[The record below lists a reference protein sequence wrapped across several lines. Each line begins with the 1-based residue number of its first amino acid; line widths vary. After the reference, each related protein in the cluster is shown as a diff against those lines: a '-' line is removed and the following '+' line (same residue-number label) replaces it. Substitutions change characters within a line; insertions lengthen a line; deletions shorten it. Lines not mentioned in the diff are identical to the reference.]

1 MANCKELHKEGTDEY
16 KACVEQSKLEVEEIK
31 LDEVV
36 VKGKKKPKTSGEVI
50 NIDGKQQVSFE
61 IDKPKEEEKV
71 EKEVDPVETASYLIN
86 SLTPF
91 TIDPDVGSFWQDSK
105 NWFSTQIEKTS
116 KIFDAV
122 DKVVDAVGEAKDLNV
137 LENLTLPV
145 EGLDMLDLSIE
156 DGKLKEDI
164 VAYDETYKIIGESLG
179 FIDIAN
185 LELKQYNAL
194 SDLATDNLIIQ
205 RKKDLT
211 PAEQANLSSYMP
223 SGIDIWAE
231 TMRIIKRSIPYASQE
246 KYTPVD
252 AAAEALGIEDSG
264 MTSLIADFYGYARNG
279 WIQGEGVQKAFE
291 MFNSEDEAELENT
304 QKFIAHNANATALN
318 YTSDS
323 YIAYTKDR
331 DKYLKQGDGNFL
343 AITKALV
350 KHPKTILTTG
360 IQSSFLNMS
369 NVITSEEARSRG
381 YERALEGAATAA
393 LYSKNPYVAVVG
405 MGAGFASGTMEML
418 ELQVTSTE
426 ILDELIREG
435 GIGNSI
441 LDLSEEEI
449 LNLLGDEKKMNDLL
463 KRADDRSKVISAG
476 TFIAAMITYSSG
488 VGLRK
493 LGMSALK
500 TLAIL
505 TAGNVVA
512 EGAIEAGGQVA
523 QGNDLNSPE
532 AAEEI
537 IRESITMGPGQF
549 IAGIASVTTKIEKNN
564 IQREATSIANK
575 AGFSFAEI
583 FDGNSTATG
592 VEIINTGFNQ
602 EQLQLILNKL
612 VFSKGMSLNES
623 KEILKNFQS
632 LKAFV
637 NKTKP
642 LAKKYNFD
650 DAQIARIADILSEK
664 QENQKLIDQYKDS
677 SPLITPLLE
686 ANDELDTELGDII
699 ATVGIAQEGVGLDE
713 VVVTGQKKKKTGYET
728 VQGKK
733 INDLV
738 GPRKENGEY
747 DVTKEE
753 WDTNIREKVIA
764 TIFEQELLQGLI
776 ASQITGEM
784 ERLPNFSRED
794 FISETITELIPHIRN
809 FNPEVNNSLT
819 GWTNSQIINKKKNAL
834 KGGKSGTKEKF
845 ESSIQSGSVDGK
857 EIQIED
863 DSTQEGIDA
872 EAQVEPA
879 KVVGD
884 LIADMVGIDSETTE
898 AAADQTIKSPIT
910 IEKKGSPNQA
920 VKDVSDIGK
929 VKFYDMIMEAFGGPL
944 GTTGN
949 KIGNFTT
956 FLEVNA
962 KNILKIL
969 ENQGA
974 IKNKQLSGLYGPR
987 KIDRTTGKFDK
998 GAGKGIFEYDNP
1010 NPTAQDLIT
1019 FLTDPNI
1026 GMTTLRNRQEKFADI
1041 LAGLLNRAKTKELGD
1056 TKQGAKVFDESQSIV
1071 NPDIP
1076 DAVAQILA
1084 QIDVVVGK
1092 LDAVGK
1098 NQLGSGVSPALIAN
1112 LLSGGLKLV
1121 RSGIKGTISLVQS
1134 LGRLKRYLTTKA
1146 GNDDLANIITSYF
1159 VDKVTQGK
1167 VNEITENSVSE
1178 ILTEFAVAT
1187 GDVNTVLT
1195 NYDQAKTFK
1204 LDTKESINA
1213 YLKDFITKL
1222 APFIPRGMIFKGPGM
1237 GILRTSVRT
1246 AFGNKDSLER
1256 QLGKATDPK
1265 KIKELKAKIKAGI
1278 LNDEYYQRKIKEL
1291 KAGQVLFGKEIV
1303 KVNWGDD
1310 LKNPDGSIMTDYSQ
1324 STYKQIIGT
1333 LGKIKKGI
1341 ADGTIKTWDD
1351 KNVSIFNQMWDRL
1364 NKAIKKDKTASSAI
1378 GNYLSLVSND
1388 INHWHKMGASFIAY
1402 SNDLKPGEAPRMEHA
1417 MVATGAYIYLL
1428 DAILSGKNFT
1438 TEKTKIMAKYK
1449 LAAIKI
1455 KADDLINKV
1464 KINGKIALKT
1474 KMTPGWIL
1482 ETGKWFDRYFNILVA
1497 ALGGID
1503 PKSMTMVDTGKTV
1516 AETYNITFDG
1526 RPELVINEAN
1536 NKIVDKIAEGQKAV
1550 ENNPNLVPKTN
1561 QDLDKEFN
1569 IIIQETKGLDAN
1581 KKYSDIGARRA
1592 GRKKTAW
1599 QLFMPA
1605 GAQDFMLL
1613 MENFL
1618 TKRSLGEKQ
1627 KLWFEKN
1634 LLKPYSKGI
1643 AKMEIY
1649 GAQLKNDFE
1658 ALKKLF
1664 PKVNKILGNEIK
1676 GLGYTNDQAIRVYL
1690 WDQYG
1695 FEVPGISKTDKKKL
1709 IAHVVKDDDLR
1720 SFAAG
1725 LKAISKQGTWTK
1737 PSAYWDTGSIVK
1749 DINDLSNKVS
1759 RKQYLAEFIKNSGI
1773 IFSDKNLNKIEA
1785 VYGIELRESIEDI
1798 LYRMKN
1804 GTNRSSTQDRL
1815 TNAFSTWLNN
1825 AVGAIMFVNTRSAFL
1840 QLLSMLNYTNTREN
1854 NPLAIAKAVLNV
1866 KQFGA
1871 DVYYILNSPKMK
1883 KRFAGEGRGVN
1894 EAEIA
1899 SALNSSTN
1907 KASSLL
1913 AYLLKIGFT
1922 PTRAADA
1929 VAIGFGGAPYY
1940 RNKINSYKKLGYSD
1954 VDAQKLAWDDFSRT
1968 TDELQQSADPSLI
1981 SKQQASVLGRFI
1993 LAFQNT
1999 PMQYTRSMI
2008 KDGQAFIKRR
2018 RIPGLT
2024 QSESDRVYIGRI
2036 IYYGAVQ
2043 NFMFAALQNA
2053 LFALIPGFTDEG
2065 EEELDEEGKLM
2076 QVKQVRIINSM
2087 IDTVLRGSGIYGAI
2101 VATLK
2106 NVTMKYYQEEGK
2118 TPFSK
2123 DHRNTLI
2130 EILNLSPPIGSKI
2143 RKINNALKI
2152 KDYDKDVIEQ
2162 RGWDVTLDGKINL
2175 SPSYSVIGNV
2185 TEGVTNVP
2193 LARMVDEVNRLAE
2206 MLDNRNSSMQR
2217 IALGLGWRTWDVR
2230 ADNEE
2235 HDLIK
2240 TEAKAERKIK
2250 GIEKGKKTRRDN
2262 LHKKYI
2268 EEMISLGIYTMDD
2281 ASITKDEA
2289 KAKLKQYKKNNKPT
2303 NILQE

>member
-16 KACVEQSKLEVEEIK
+16 KACVEQNKLEVEEIE

-36 VKGKKKPKTSGEVI
+36 VEGKKQPKTSGEVI
-50 NIDGKQQVSFE
+50 NIDGRQQVSFK

-71 EKEVDPVETASYLIN
+71 KKDADPIDTASYLIN

-223 SGIDIWAE
+223 SGVDIWAE

-331 DKYLKQGDGNFL
+331 DKYLKQGDGNFWS
-343 AITKALV
+343 ITKALI

-435 GIGNSI
+435 GLGNSI

-1146 GNDDLANIITSYF
+1146 GNADLANIITSYF

-1167 VNEITENSVSE
+1167 VNEINESSVRQ
-1178 ILTEFAVAT
+1178 ILTEFAVVT
-1187 GDVNTVLT
+1187 GNVNILLT
-1195 NYDQAKTFK
+1195 KHKQAKTYDLKSKTSIDNYIADIKENLLPLMPKGFWFGKSGGTQFTGSSK
-1204 LDTKESINA
+1204 LVGTSIND
-1213 YLKDFITKL
+1213 KKL
-1222 APFIPRGMIFKGPGM
+1222 YKYFESEVKKLNNDKQEFGAP
-1237 GILRTSVRT
+1237 IL
-1246 AFGNKDSLER
+1246 D
-1256 QLGKATDPK
+1256 
-1265 KIKELKAKIKAGI
+1265 KE
-1278 LNDEYYQRKIKEL
+1278 
-1291 KAGQVLFGKEIV
+1291 GKEINFSIAGYSTLFGTPGKAELNIENG
-1303 KVNWGDD
+1303 KVADFNT
-1310 LKNPDGSIMTDYSQ
+1310 K
-1324 STYKQIIGT
+1324 IGLIHKALWKRT
-1333 LGKIKKGI
+1333 F
-1341 ADGTIKTWDD
+1341 A
-1351 KNVSIFNQMWDRL
+1351 
-1364 NKAIKKDKTASSAI
+1364 AIKNNPKEATVIA
-1378 GNYLSLVSND
+1378 NYMKGVGSNTG
-1388 INHWHKMGASFIAY
+1388 HWHKMGAKFAGY
-1402 SNDLKPGEAPRMEHA
+1402 SNVMTDGVVFEHA
-1417 MVATGAYIYLL
+1417 MPATAAYIYLL
-1428 DAILSGKNFT
+1428 DAALSGKDFT
-1438 TEKTKIMAKYK
+1438 TEYSNIIKNYK
-1449 LAAIKI
+1449 LIALSK
-1455 KADDLINKV
+1455 KNDNKINKV
-1464 KINGKIALKT
+1464 TYNGTKAWLKT
-1474 KMTPGWIL
+1474 RMNPGWFV
-1482 ETGKWFDRYFNILVA
+1482 ETGKWYDRYFNNLVA
-1497 ALGGID
+1497 QINGGID
-1503 PKSMTMVDTGKTV
+1503 PDSIIMLDGRTLG
-1516 AETYNITFDG
+1516 ETFGIQTSQG
-1526 RPELVINEAN
+1526 RPEAIINDIN
-1536 NKIVDKIAEGQKAV
+1536 VKVVDKIAEGQKAV
-1550 ENNPNLVPKTN
+1550 EKNPNLIPKIN

-1854 NPLAIAKAVLNV
+1854 NPLAIIKAVLNV
-1866 KQFGA
+1866 KQFSA

-1940 RNKINSYKKLGYSD
+1940 RNNINKYKKLGYSD

-2185 TEGVTNVP
+2185 TEGITNVP